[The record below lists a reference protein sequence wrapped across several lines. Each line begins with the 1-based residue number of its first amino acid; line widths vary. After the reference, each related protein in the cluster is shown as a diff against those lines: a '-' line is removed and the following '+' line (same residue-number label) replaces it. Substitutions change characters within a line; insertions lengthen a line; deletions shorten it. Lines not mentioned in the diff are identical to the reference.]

1 MRQQM
6 SELSRLIHDQQAAA
20 YAKERE
26 DEAEHLQQI
35 QAEMMGVSAAGS
47 GRRLPPPPGLPG
59 MATYN
64 SGSRMM
70 PNAGVTTAIG
80 MGMQSSSGPGL
91 AVVPGMGQHN
101 SHRNGSVSS
110 RPQSDWLV
118 Q

>member
-1 MRQQM
+1 
-6 SELSRLIHDQQAAA
+6 
-20 YAKERE
+20 
-26 DEAEHLQQI
+26 
-35 QAEMMGVSAAGS
+35 
-47 GRRLPPPPGLPG
+47 LPG